1 MSGFTITLDAVLAL
15 TIAGLLVAS
24 TAKLLSE
31 TDIGQDEQL
40 VKYGYDFLAAAEK
53 SDALDIVSQGC
64 YKVNETYP
72 CTERFR
78 ELIDRLPLSICINTT
93 MRFQDGTFYYHADN
107 VKYATNKCRESD
119 AFAGV
124 SVVSVSRVITR
135 DGMVFPVTLR
145 LWYG

>member
-24 TAKLLSE
+24 TARLLSE
-31 TDIGQDEQL
+31 GDTSQDEQL

-53 SDALDIVSQGC
+53 SGALDIVSQGC
-64 YKVNETYP
+64 YKINETYP

-78 ELIDRLPLSICINTT
+78 ELIDMLPPSVCINTT

-107 VKYATNKCRESD
+107 IKYSTNKCRYID
-119 AFAGV
+119 AFAGA

-135 DGMVFPVTLR
+135 DSMVFPVTLK